1 MHPVLVELLAR
12 PVGWL
17 LIAGTLIMVGIGIG
31 VPLFIRSRERAEA
44 AEAARR
50 DAAARQRSSTPGM

>member
-17 LIAGTLIMVGIGIG
+17 LIGGTLIMIGIGIG
-31 VPLFIRSRERAEA
+31 VPLFIRSRERADAEHAKHGDEA
-44 AEAARR
+44 SRE
-50 DAAARQRSSTPGM
+50 P

>member
-1 MHPVLVELLAR
+1 MHPVFVELFAR

-17 LIAGTLIMVGIGIG
+17 TIGGALIMLGITVG

-44 AEAARR
+44 RDADRARR
-50 DAAARQRSSTPGM
+50 EAP

>member
-1 MHPVLVELLAR
+1 MHPVLVEIVAR

-17 LIAGTLIMVGIGIG
+17 LIAGTLIMIGIAVG

-44 AEAARR
+44 LEAKRKGEP
-50 DAAARQRSSTPGM
+50 TPGP

>member
-1 MHPVLVELLAR
+1 MHPVFVELFAR

-17 LIAGTLIMVGIGIG
+17 TIGGALIMFGITIG

-44 AEAARR
+44 REAERKR
-50 DAAARQRSSTPGM
+50 LGTP